1 MANRNLLLY
10 LLAFLP
16 LSVSAQKL
24 TIAKSTVDVGRTG
37 WKQPVTA
44 VFELKAKGKVSI
56 EAVQPDCNCTVVDYP
71 KGTLTDKFQIRM
83 TYDAKQLGHFD
94 KQAAIKTNASSKP
107 FYIRMK
113 GQVLEDYIDLSAD
126 YPVEMGGL
134 RIDKNYLEFADANK
148 GDQLI
153 EELKIYN
160 NGTKTCH
167 PILMHLP
174 SYLTATVTPEELRPG
189 KTGKI
194 TVHLNSSKL
203 HDFGLTQSSV
213 YLGSN
218 PGDKVRQD
226 HEIGLSVVL
235 LPPFAGPVQNPP
247 VIRLSKEKV
256 DISFEGKKKKTEV
269 IDITNSGLSEL
280 KITSMQMFTRG
291 LRVALGKSRLQPGE
305 STKLK
310 VTAIRDE
317 LKRVRT
323 RPRILMITN
332 DPEKAK
338 VTIEINAQ

>member
-256 DISFEGKKKKTEV
+256 DIYFEGKKKKTEV
-269 IDITNSGLSEL
+269 IDITNTGLSEL

>member
-189 KTGKI
+189 KT
-194 TVHLNSSKL
+194 
-203 HDFGLTQSSV
+203 
-213 YLGSN
+213 
-218 PGDKVRQD
+218 
-226 HEIGLSVVL
+226 SVVL

-256 DISFEGKKKKTEV
+256 DIYFEGKKKKTEV

>member
-83 TYDAKQLGHFD
+83 TYDAKQLGHYD

-113 GQVLEDYIDLSAD
+113 GQVLEDYIDLSA
-126 YPVEMGGL
+126 E
-134 RIDKNYLEFADANK
+134 
-148 GDQLI
+148 

-256 DISFEGKKKKTEV
+256 DIYFEGKKKKTEV

>member
-134 RIDKNYLEFADANK
+134 RIDKN
-148 GDQLI
+148 
-153 EELKIYN
+153 
-160 NGTKTCH
+160 
-167 PILMHLP
+167 
-174 SYLTATVTPEELRPG
+174 
-189 KTGKI
+189 
-194 TVHLNSSKL
+194 
-203 HDFGLTQSSV
+203 
-213 YLGSN
+213 
-218 PGDKVRQD
+218 
-226 HEIGLSVVL
+226 
-235 LPPFAGPVQNPP
+235 
-247 VIRLSKEKV
+247 
-256 DISFEGKKKKTEV
+256 
-269 IDITNSGLSEL
+269 
-280 KITSMQMFTRG
+280 
-291 LRVALGKSRLQPGE
+291 
-305 STKLK
+305 
-310 VTAIRDE
+310 
-317 LKRVRT
+317 
-323 RPRILMITN
+323 
-332 DPEKAK
+332 
-338 VTIEINAQ
+338 